1 MLIEWVV
8 CNYLLLKILSNILK
22 QKNDNYSYWTVSCCQ
37 IDANERIVL
46 CEQIA
51 NVESYFPRL
60 QNFNCEVTYG
70 KLYHFYAIYNFY
82 SAESEIFSIQ
92 TKKLF

>member
-1 MLIEWVV
+1 MLGTFLTHEFDDDV
-8 CNYLLLKILSNILK
+8 
-22 QKNDNYSYWTVSCCQ
+22 Q
-37 IDANERIVL
+37 ANERIVL

-70 KLYHFYAIYNFY
+70 KLYHFYEIYNFY